1 MANKPIQTE
10 TIAISAPNIKTAR
23 IEIKGT
29 APYLQLRFSEKAM
42 NAMKEKMMA
51 GGTARSKK
59 QRSARDFDDDFRQS
73 LHISDE
79 GWNGIPAGAFR
90 AGMISA
96 CRLVGFKMTLAKL
109 SVFIRHDGVDKIDK
123 TPLVKIEGKPEP
135 VTHYVRNATGVA
147 DLRVRA
153 AFNQWSVNLT
163 IRYDGDQFTLT
174 DVVNLMMRVGEQVG
188 IGEGRPDSKN
198 SAGMG
203 FGTFEIGKIE
213 EITYGKA

>member
-1 MANKPIQTE
+1 MANTQVKTE
-10 TIAISAPNIKTAR
+10 TISISAPNMKTAR
-23 IEIKGT
+23 ISIGGT
-29 APYLQLRFSEKAM
+29 APYLQLRFSAKSI
-42 NAMKEKMMA
+42 NAMKEKMQA
-51 GGTARSKK
+51 GGTAKSKK
-59 QRSARDFDDDFRQS
+59 QRAARDFDDDFRQS
-73 LHISDE
+73 LHVSDE
-79 GWNGIPAGAFR
+79 GWHGIPAAAFR

-109 SVFIRHDGVDKIDK
+109 SVFIRHDGLDKFDRI
-123 TPLVKIEGKPEP
+123 PLIKIEGTPEP

-153 AFNQWSVNLT
+153 AFNEWKASLM

-203 FGTFEIGKIE
+203 FGTFKIDKVE
-213 EITYGKA
+213 EIAYG